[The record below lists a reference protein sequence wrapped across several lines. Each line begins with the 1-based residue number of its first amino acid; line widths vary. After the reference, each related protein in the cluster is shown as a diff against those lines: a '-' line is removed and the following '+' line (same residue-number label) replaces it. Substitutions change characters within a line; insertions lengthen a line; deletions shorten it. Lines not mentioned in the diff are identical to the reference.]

1 VFLQL
6 FLLLAVLGGLSILRS
21 DVEIF
26 VLGPLRRMLKIV
38 DRYARN
44 PLVQT
49 KISHHRSPGHR
60 RHHSTHKSDDDDT
73 VSSSGTE
80 NEDDH
85 STEEELGSFETEQL
99 ITAVAKITDL
109 LRKCWGVAGTV
120 YNNMSF
126 SAVYDTWAFLN
137 LTYFSFQVPI

>member
-1 VFLQL
+1 MLLQL

-44 PLVQT
+44 PLIQT

-60 RHHSTHKSDDDDT
+60 RLHSTHKSDDDDT
-73 VSSSGTE
+73 VSSSGSD

-85 STEEELGSFETEQL
+85 STDEELGSFETEQL

-109 LRKCWGVAGTV
+109 LRKCWGVAGKV
-120 YNNMSF
+120 YC
-126 SAVYDTWAFLN
+126 YL
-137 LTYFSFQVPI
+137 YFSISIAHQIAHA